1 MSPGFLRK
9 IGFIIANAFIHYE
22 VFPVKLCRASLKNIL
37 FGTVNSSDLLSSFG
51 NYLPNKETSIVQQF
65 RQGSNADVQAIIDIL
80 RENKIFVYPTIENID
95 RLLLQAAEITV
106 LRVTYFSFQIL
117 VQGMGDL
124 WKEIN
129 EEIIDFI
136 YNSATPDS
144 SRIIA
149 ALDVLEQ
156 QPCDQKLCTWLNR
169 YIRARTQE
177 EIMLFMRYVS
187 GSTTLVPGERIKV
200 IFINQPLDYLRP
212 TSQTCFK
219 ILHIPRGYQSFT
231 I

>member
-1 MSPGFLRK
+1 ML
-9 IGFIIANAFIHYE
+9 
-22 VFPVKLCRASLKNIL
+22 SL
-37 FGTVNSSDLLSSFG
+37 FG

-80 RENKIFVYPTIENID
+80 SENKIFVYPTIENID
-95 RLLLQAAEITV
+95 CLLQAVEITL
-106 LRVTYFSFQIL
+106 LRVTYLSFQIL

-136 YNSATPDS
+136 YNSAIPDS

-156 QPCDQKLCTWLNR
+156 QPCDQKLCTC
-169 YIRARTQE
+169 AQE

-187 GSTTLVPGERIKV
+187 GSTTFVPG
-200 IFINQPLDYLRP
+200 
-212 TSQTCFK
+212 
-219 ILHIPRGYQSFT
+219 
-231 I
+231 